1 MRVLPQRTIDA
12 LGLQVEVRG
21 QPAKWSGRVAR
32 ETTPARKRRTT
43 RPFVPCRRRH
53 ERSYRHALPSPG
65 VCPPGVPLPSSGSSQ
80 GRIPGTFLGRK
91 PAGLSARWGARPD
104 PIAGPRSHPS
114 PLPHSARD
122 TASQR
127 RLAGSRNGRR
137 AVVRPRAIDS
147 HLAPASVENSS
158 RAAAIAFHATERSC
172 IGSIHRLARCS
183 LCLIAI
189 ASSSDRELT
198 WRGRLPSPHCGF
210 GASPVGLIWAPRG
223 DGAVPSCDTG
233 DRRAWS
239 STRRCEA
246 RCLAPGVGRS
256 WLRLVDG

>member
-122 TASQR
+122 TGVSASPGGLSQR
-127 RLAGSRNGRR
+127 TTTRSAQGDSCFFAKEQSWRTAWSARSLLGWTTTSSRDVGPRVIATR
-137 AVVRPRAIDS
+137 DCDSHRGIARAI
-147 HLAPASVENSS
+147 ACAS
-158 RAAAIAFHATERSC
+158 
-172 IGSIHRLARCS
+172 
-183 LCLIAI
+183 
-189 ASSSDRELT
+189 
-198 WRGRLPSPHCGF
+198 WRQ
-210 GASPVGLIWAPRG
+210 
-223 DGAVPSCDTG
+223 
-233 DRRAWS
+233 
-239 STRRCEA
+239 RRC
-246 RCLAPGVGRS
+246 LRS
-256 WLRLVDG
+256 VRS

>member
-65 VCPPGVPLPSSGSSQ
+65 VCPPGVLLPSSGSSQ

-127 RLAGSRNGRR
+127 RLAGSRNGRGAGAKGGPRRLSVAFALVVVAVAEMSVQGQRLRRSRCR
-137 AVVRPRAIDS
+137 ARRSA
-147 HLAPASVENSS
+147 APA
-158 RAAAIAFHATERSC
+158 AARSLL
-172 IGSIHRLARCS
+172 RDARQ
-183 LCLIAI
+183 
-189 ASSSDRELT
+189 
-198 WRGRLPSPHCGF
+198 
-210 GASPVGLIWAPRG
+210 
-223 DGAVPSCDTG
+223 
-233 DRRAWS
+233 
-239 STRRCEA
+239 
-246 RCLAPGVGRS
+246 
-256 WLRLVDG
+256 

>member
-21 QPAKWSGRVAR
+21 PPAKWSGRVAR

-158 RAAAIAFHATERSC
+158 RAAAIAFHATRHSAVIRRRC
-172 IGSIHRLARCS
+172 RAPCCSYRLDAVRRLSRLATLAIVQVQPLRASRRACS
-183 LCLIAI
+183 K
-189 ASSSDRELT
+189 R
-198 WRGRLPSPHCGF
+198 RGRC
-210 GASPVGLIWAPRG
+210 AS
-223 DGAVPSCDTG
+223 
-233 DRRAWS
+233 
-239 STRRCEA
+239 
-246 RCLAPGVGRS
+246 RS
-256 WLRLVDG
+256 

>member
-158 RAAAIAFHATERSC
+158 RAAAIAFSLITLGLSSGSLRGWVLPGCEVGSFLFRRSGPRRVFVGAVSASQFHAGPSGGQKAAGACRGR
-172 IGSIHRLARCS
+172 IGPPRRGGLEGLLAR
-183 LCLIAI
+183 
-189 ASSSDRELT
+189 
-198 WRGRLPSPHCGF
+198 
-210 GASPVGLIWAPRG
+210 
-223 DGAVPSCDTG
+223 
-233 DRRAWS
+233 
-239 STRRCEA
+239 
-246 RCLAPGVGRS
+246 
-256 WLRLVDG
+256 

>member
-158 RAAAIAFHATERSC
+158 RAAAIAFHARQRRHSRRPDPPRRYRFRVANERLGDHPRDACCGRSKQQP
-172 IGSIHRLARCS
+172 RFTS
-183 LCLIAI
+183 LCPG
-189 ASSSDRELT
+189 
-198 WRGRLPSPHCGF
+198 GR
-210 GASPVGLIWAPRG
+210 
-223 DGAVPSCDTG
+223 
-233 DRRAWS
+233 
-239 STRRCEA
+239 
-246 RCLAPGVGRS
+246 
-256 WLRLVDG
+256 

>member
-158 RAAAIAFHATERSC
+158 RAAAIAFHATRTLL
-172 IGSIHRLARCS
+172 GSPPPTTAALLLFLLARKRRRVQ
-183 LCLIAI
+183 
-189 ASSSDRELT
+189 ASDA
-198 WRGRLPSPHCGF
+198 RGDLRRLLPEWHRSPRADPRTLRGAGPSTPPEQRRAQKGDGGQPSPE
-210 GASPVGLIWAPRG
+210 S
-223 DGAVPSCDTG
+223 
-233 DRRAWS
+233 RR
-239 STRRCEA
+239 
-246 RCLAPGVGRS
+246 
-256 WLRLVDG
+256 

>member
-21 QPAKWSGRVAR
+21 PPAKWSGRVAR

-127 RLAGSRNGRR
+127 RLAGSRNGR
-137 AVVRPRAIDS
+137 
-147 HLAPASVENSS
+147 
-158 RAAAIAFHATERSC
+158 AAAVWIGAGKALASPGRSGSASATLPLPWLCQSRSPALAD
-172 IGSIHRLARCS
+172 IIGGRRVRTAVMISSGSIP
-183 LCLIAI
+183 
-189 ASSSDRELT
+189 
-198 WRGRLPSPHCGF
+198 WR
-210 GASPVGLIWAPRG
+210 
-223 DGAVPSCDTG
+223 
-233 DRRAWS
+233 
-239 STRRCEA
+239 
-246 RCLAPGVGRS
+246 
-256 WLRLVDG
+256 

>member
-1 MRVLPQRTIDA
+1 MRVLPQHTIDA

-53 ERSYRHALPSPG
+53 ERSYRHRCPLPACARPACRS
-65 VCPPGVPLPSSGSSQ
+65 PSSGSSQ

-114 PLPHSARD
+114 PLQHSARD

-137 AVVRPRAIDS
+137 PRARIDP
-147 HLAPASVENSS
+147 APTPASLWRS
-158 RAAAIAFHATERSC
+158 RRQN
-172 IGSIHRLARCS
+172 RPVRRARCS
-183 LCLIAI
+183 SH
-189 ASSSDRELT
+189 ASALRTVSRTPRFARESAL
-198 WRGRLPSPHCGF
+198 RGRANGPLGGGHALVSRTIFESAATAAGML
-210 GASPVGLIWAPRG
+210 GS
-223 DGAVPSCDTG
+223 
-233 DRRAWS
+233 RR
-239 STRRCEA
+239 R
-246 RCLAPGVGRS
+246 P
-256 WLRLVDG
+256 

>member
-158 RAAAIAFHATERSC
+158 RAAAIAFHGGCRTKVR
-172 IGSIHRLARCS
+172 
-183 LCLIAI
+183 
-189 ASSSDRELT
+189 
-198 WRGRLPSPHCGF
+198 
-210 GASPVGLIWAPRG
+210 
-223 DGAVPSCDTG
+223 
-233 DRRAWS
+233 RRAYVVGFS
-239 STRRCEA
+239 NSQAGTAQGAFAAPQPAVVTRPASEPPLSVSPALWLCATASFLCE
-246 RCLAPGVGRS
+246 R
-256 WLRLVDG
+256 LRDMT

>member
-158 RAAAIAFHATERSC
+158 RAAAIAFHATRHSR
-172 IGSIHRLARCS
+172 HRAAPSVARCS
-183 LCLIAI
+183 L
-189 ASSSDRELT
+189 
-198 WRGRLPSPHCGF
+198 RLP
-210 GASPVGLIWAPRG
+210 GALEAAGRR
-223 DGAVPSCDTG
+223 VPQCATTG
-233 DRRAWS
+233 TDWRRAIS
-239 STRRCEA
+239 AASGE
-246 RCLAPGVGRS
+246 
-256 WLRLVDG
+256 